1 MSRLYWDLVNTFP
14 TIRSFLAA
22 RLLQEV
28 DAGNRVAVSVY
39 NDVLGW
45 LNESDRQQAEAMT
58 LTDAEHVEHADL
70 AEREFARAASERD
83 AEHSYRM
90 EKWAGGEDD
99 GA

>member
-1 MSRLYWDLVNTFP
+1 MTRLYHDFVQRYP
-14 TIRSFLAA
+14 TLRSFIAA

-28 DAGNRVAVSVY
+28 DAGNRQAISAY
-39 NDVLGW
+39 NDILGW
-45 LNESDRQQAEAMT
+45 LDESDRQQAEAMT
-58 LTDAEHVEHADL
+58 LTDAEHIEHADL

-83 AEHSYRM
+83 AEHSYRA